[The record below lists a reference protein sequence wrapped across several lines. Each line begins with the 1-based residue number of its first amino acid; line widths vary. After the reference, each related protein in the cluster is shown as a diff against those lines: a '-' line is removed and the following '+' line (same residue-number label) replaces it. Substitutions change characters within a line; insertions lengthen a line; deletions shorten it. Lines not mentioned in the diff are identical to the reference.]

1 MIYNPFDDR
10 SKYQPS
16 WTDVPLVL
24 LNIFAIKI
32 GTFENRL
39 QRLRGVAR
47 CFFMSDEDMGNI
59 LIERGLVYDI
69 VDFLEVNYWGDN
81 IAEPENWRK
90 LRTLHQRFGDN
101 FLKAIFELN
110 NYREPWPTN
119 STEFYRRLEDLY
131 YAVDGTDRAE
141 RRPSGLLLSRFA
153 IVNFED
159 PAPLVELLDDIT
171 SIIDSQYEGS
181 DCWLDDISDITP
193 IVIQP
198 IKIDKEV

>member
-1 MIYNPFDDR
+1 MLYNPLDDR
-10 SKYQPS
+10 SKYRPS

-69 VDFLEVNYWGDN
+69 IDFLEVNYWGDD

-90 LRTLHQRFGDN
+90 LRVLHQRYGDN

-110 NYREPWPTN
+110 NYNEPWPTN

-141 RRPSGLLLSRFA
+141 RRLSGLLLSRFA
-153 IVNFED
+153 VVNFED
-159 PAPLVELLDDIT
+159 PEPLAKMLREIT
-171 SIIDSQYEGS
+171 AIIDSQYQGS
-181 DCWLDDISDITP
+181 DCWLEDNFVIPS

-198 IKIDKEV
+198 VEIK